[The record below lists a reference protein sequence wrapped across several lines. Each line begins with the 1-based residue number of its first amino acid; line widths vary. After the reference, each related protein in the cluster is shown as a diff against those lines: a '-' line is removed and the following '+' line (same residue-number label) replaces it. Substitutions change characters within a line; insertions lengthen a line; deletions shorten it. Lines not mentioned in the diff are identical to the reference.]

1 MKTDTIEEILEAL
14 KKHDSFLIV
23 GHLQPDPDCISSQ
36 WGLARFLKE
45 KGKKVTLA
53 NAGPMREKDFE
64 PYRDSFLD
72 TVTPILP
79 QLKTEKTVMIVTD
92 CSSADRLGSLEPETK
107 DLFTIVID
115 HHANGDENFGD
126 LRFIDPQA
134 PSTTILIKRIIC
146 AWDASLLPPVAKIL
160 FWGFCTDSGYFR
172 FLQSYSAPYFHDIA
186 DLVTA
191 GAVPSETYAFMTYG
205 KSLLSRRF
213 IAEMISRMKGYHG
226 NRFFLATVTRRI
238 ERKYG
243 DEKDTSVF
251 FELVTAV
258 RECEMIALI
267 KRNGFRRYTVSLRSR
282 EPDIGS
288 LALSYGGGG
297 HKLAAGFRFKGSLRR
312 LKKSLIR
319 DTKRLLIAAESASP
333 KSD

>member
-14 KKHDSFLIV
+14 KKNDSFLIV

-53 NAGPMREKDFE
+53 NAGPMGEKDFE
-64 PYRDSFLD
+64 PYRDRFLE
-72 TVTPILP
+72 TVMPILP
-79 QLKTEKTVMIVTD
+79 QLKSEKTVMIVTD
-92 CSSADRLGSLEPETK
+92 CSSSDRLGSLEPETK
-107 DLFTIVID
+107 DFYTIVID
-115 HHANGDENFGD
+115 HHANGDENFGH

-134 PSTTILIKRIIC
+134 PSTTILIKQIIC
-146 AWDASLLPPVAKIL
+146 AWDATLLPLTAKIL

-213 IAEMISRMKGYHG
+213 VAEMIQRMKVFHE
-226 NRFFLATVTRRI
+226 NRFFLATVSRRA
-238 ERKYG
+238 EKKYG
-243 DEKDTSVF
+243 EEKDTSVF
-251 FELVTAV
+251 FEQVMAI
-258 RECEMIALI
+258 RECKIIALI
-267 KRNGFRRYTVSLRSR
+267 KHNGFRTYTVSLRSR
-282 EPDIGS
+282 EPDVGR

-297 HKLAAGFRFKGSLRR
+297 HKLAAGFRFKGNLHR
-312 LKKSLIR
+312 LKKMLIR
-319 DTKRLLIAAESASP
+319 DTKRILSTIEPVSP